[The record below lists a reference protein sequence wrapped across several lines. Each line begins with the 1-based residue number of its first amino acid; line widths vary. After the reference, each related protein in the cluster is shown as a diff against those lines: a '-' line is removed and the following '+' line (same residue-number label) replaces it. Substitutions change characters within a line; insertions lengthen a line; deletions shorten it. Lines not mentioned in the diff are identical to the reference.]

1 MQRHKCNDHKA
12 IVKIIIIVKED
23 KVDIELL

>member
-1 MQRHKCNDHKA
+1 MKRHKCNDYKTIA
-12 IVKIIIIVKED
+12 KIIIIVKED